1 MEFDPHRLYCR
12 HRLDNGSSTAGEGL
26 VNGPA
31 RGRLPPSLE
40 DARIANRIVSAHQDH
55 LRGHLGPATG
65 SAPSAP
71 CHSTQPAGKPDSVI
85 RMGLRGSGLRDADLA
100 VVVQKMESRLQTG
113 VSAGGA
119 TYGVV
124 LDLSC
129 NPGISDSGIR
139 AHVVPFIARWPERI
153 ALLKDGTLTKASPA
167 PFRSSTAAR
176 TAETSG
182 VDVGGKATTKEGLAK
197 GATST
202 SAGTEASATAK
213 ARLARLTS
221 SPAAGTEEEKSTSK
235 AADKPAEARRRPSQP
250 QQNQSEF
257 SAQVQEDIS
266 SFLEGCAIF
275 TKKDFDG
282 RVRQHLHAILTKGG
296 RRRVQEALDS
306 VQDSVRELDKNQI
319 KKPSAYLFRL
329 LRIHLQAIESG

>member
-153 ALLKDGTLTKASPA
+153 ALLKDGTLTKAGPA

-235 AADKPAEARRRPSQP
+235 AADKPAE
-250 QQNQSEF
+250 
-257 SAQVQEDIS
+257 AQVQEDIS

>member
-221 SPAAGTEEEKSTSK
+221 SPAAGTE
-235 AADKPAEARRRPSQP
+235 
-250 QQNQSEF
+250 
-257 SAQVQEDIS
+257 DIS

>member
-113 VSAGGA
+113 VSAGSEQPAMRQLMMRQPMQEVQRMAWSWTCPA
-119 TYGVV
+119 T
-124 LDLSC
+124 
-129 NPGISDSGIR
+129 R
-139 AHVVPFIARWPERI
+139 AS
-153 ALLKDGTLTKASPA
+153 LTRAFGHMW
-167 PFRSSTAAR
+167 FRS
-176 TAETSG
+176 
-182 VDVGGKATTKEGLAK
+182 LH
-197 GATST
+197 
-202 SAGTEASATAK
+202 
-213 ARLARLTS
+213 
-221 SPAAGTEEEKSTSK
+221 
-235 AADKPAEARRRPSQP
+235 
-250 QQNQSEF
+250 
-257 SAQVQEDIS
+257 
-266 SFLEGCAIF
+266 
-275 TKKDFDG
+275 DG
-282 RVRQHLHAILTKGG
+282 R
-296 RRRVQEALDS
+296 
-306 VQDSVRELDKNQI
+306 
-319 KKPSAYLFRL
+319 
-329 LRIHLQAIESG
+329 SG